1 MSSSNISGKGWA
13 QMKQSIYW
21 VMALAAGLV
30 VANNYYNQPL
40 LVDFAHTFGVAE
52 GQAGVVSI
60 AAQAGYALGLLL
72 FIPLGDKVELRK
84 LFAFTLAASVFA
96 LVAMAAAPTLPWAV
110 VASFAAGMASVA
122 PQLLTPLAAQIA
134 GPRGRGKAVGIVM
147 LGLLCGILVSRTVSG
162 VIAAYFGWRAVY
174 AFAAVAMV
182 AVAAMLAR
190 VLPRVDPTF
199 SGSYGALMRSLFA
212 LLREEPV
219 VRQTASIA
227 ALQFAAF
234 SAFWTTLAFHLH
246 GLNAS
251 YGSET
256 AGLFG
261 LVGVAGASASYAV
274 GKLTDRHDPRR
285 VIFVAS
291 IVFIASYMLLA
302 WKGASIGGL
311 IVGVILLDLGLQ
323 SSHVSNMARNLAVRS
338 TAMSRANTLYM
349 TIRFASGALGATLGN
364 YAWSVWHWPG
374 VCGVGLVFA
383 SASML
388 LQIIPASGPRPLA
401 AERERSADNKVHEAR

>member
-1 MSSSNISGKGWA
+1 
-13 QMKQSIYW
+13 MKQSIYW

-40 LVDFAHTFGVAE
+40 LVDFAHTFRVTE
-52 GQAGVVSI
+52 SQAGAVSI
-60 AAQAGYALGLLL
+60 ASQAGYALGLLL

-84 LFAFTLAASVFA
+84 LFSLTLAASVVA
-96 LVAMAAAPTLPWAV
+96 LIAMAAAPTLPWAV
-110 VASFAAGMASVA
+110 AASFAAGMASVA

-134 GPRGRGKAVGIVM
+134 GPQGRGKAVGIVM

-162 VIAAYFGWRAVY
+162 VIAVYFGWRAVY
-174 AFAAVAMV
+174 AVAAVAMV

-190 VLPRVDPTF
+190 VLPRVEPTF
-199 SGSYGALMRSLFA
+199 SGSYGVLMRSLFA

-219 VRQTASIA
+219 VRQTASIS

-246 GLNAS
+246 GLDPR

-274 GKLTDRHDPRR
+274 GKLADAHDPRR
-285 VIFVAS
+285 VIFAAS
-291 IVFIASYMLLA
+291 IVFIASYVLLV

-311 IVGVILLDLGLQ
+311 IVGVILLDLGVQ

-349 TIRFASGALGATLGN
+349 TIRFAGGAIGAMLGN

-383 SASML
+383 SAAML
-388 LQIIPASGPRPLA
+388 LQITPASAQRPLA
-401 AERERSADNKVHEAR
+401 GKRERSVAHEGREAR

>member
-1 MSSSNISGKGWA
+1 
-13 QMKQSIYW
+13 MKQSIYW

-40 LVDFAHTFGVAE
+40 LVEFAHTFAVTE
-52 GQAGVVSI
+52 RQAGAISI

-84 LFAFTLAASVFA
+84 LLALTLGAAVVA
-96 LVAMAAAPTLPWAV
+96 LVAMAAAPTLPWGVA
-110 VASFAAGMASVA
+110 ASFATGMASVA
-122 PQLLTPLAAQIA
+122 PQLLTPYAAKLA
-134 GPRGRGKAVGIVM
+134 GPQGRGKAVGIVM
-147 LGLLCGILVSRTVSG
+147 LGLLCGILVSRTISG
-162 VIAAYFGWRAVY
+162 TIGAHFGWRAVY

-182 AVAAMLAR
+182 AVAIMLAR
-190 VLPRVDPTF
+190 LLPRVEPTF
-199 SGSYGALMRSLFA
+199 AGSYAALMRSLFA

-219 VRQTASIA
+219 VRQTALIA

-246 GLNAS
+246 RLDTS

-274 GKLTDRHDPRR
+274 GKLADTYDPRR
-285 VIFVAS
+285 VILAAS
-291 IVFIASYMLLA
+291 IVFIASWVLLA

-311 IVGVILLDLGLQ
+311 IVGVILLDLGMQ
-323 SSHVSNMARNLAVRS
+323 SAHVSNMARNLAVRS

-349 TIRFASGALGATLGN
+349 TIRFAGGAVGATLGN
-364 YAWSVWHWPG
+364 YAWSEWHWPG
-374 VCGVGLVFA
+374 VCAVGLILA
-383 SASML
+383 GASML
-388 LQIIPASGPRPLA
+388 PQLIPAFAQRRRVG
-401 AERERSADNKVHEAR
+401 

>member
-1 MSSSNISGKGWA
+1 
-13 QMKQSIYW
+13 MKQSIYW

-40 LVDFAHTFGVAE
+40 LVDFAQSFGVTE
-52 GQAGVVSI
+52 RQAGAVSI
-60 AAQAGYALGLLL
+60 ASQAGYALGLLL

-84 LFAFTLAASVFA
+84 LFALTLGAAVVA
-96 LVAMAAAPTLPWAV
+96 LIAMATASTLPWGVA
-110 VASFAAGMASVA
+110 ASFAASMASVA
-122 PQLLTPLAAQIA
+122 PQLLTPYAAKMA
-134 GPRGRGKAVGIVM
+134 GPQGRGKAVGIVM
-147 LGLLCGILVSRTVSG
+147 LGLLGGILVSRTISG
-162 VIAAYFGWRAVY
+162 TIAAHFGWRAVY
-174 AFAAVAMV
+174 VFAAVATV

-190 VLPRVDPTF
+190 VLPRLEPTF

-219 VRQTASIA
+219 VRQTALIA

-246 GLNAS
+246 DLNAS

-274 GKLTDRHDPRR
+274 GKLADAHDPRR
-285 VIFVAS
+285 IIFAAS
-291 IVFIASYMLLA
+291 ILFIGSWALLA
-302 WKGASIGGL
+302 WQGASIGGL

-323 SSHVSNMARNLAVRS
+323 SAHVSNMARNLAVRS

-349 TIRFASGALGATLGN
+349 TIRFAGGAIGAALAN
-364 YAWSVWHWPG
+364 YAWSVWRWPG
-374 VCGVGLVFA
+374 VCGVGLLFA
-383 SASML
+383 GASML
-388 LQIIPASGPRPLA
+388 PQIIPVFRQRTLA
-401 AERERSADNKVHEAR
+401 K

>member
-1 MSSSNISGKGWA
+1 
-13 QMKQSIYW
+13 MKQSIYW

-40 LVDFAHTFGVAE
+40 LVDFAHTFRVTE
-52 GQAGVVSI
+52 GQAGVISV
-60 AAQAGYALGLLL
+60 AAQAGYALGLLF

-84 LFAFTLAASVFA
+84 LFAFTLTASVVA

-110 VASFAAGMASVA
+110 AASFAAGMASVA

-134 GPRGRGKAVGIVM
+134 GPQGRGKAVGIVM

-190 VLPRVDPTF
+190 VLPRVEPTF
-199 SGSYGALMRSLFA
+199 SGSYGVLMRSLFV

-246 GLNAS
+246 GLDPR

-274 GKLTDRHDPRR
+274 GKLVDAHDPRR
-285 VIFVAS
+285 VILAAS
-291 IVFIASYMLLA
+291 IVFIASYGLLA

-349 TIRFASGALGATLGN
+349 TIRFAGGAIGATLGN
-364 YAWSVWHWPG
+364 YAWSVWHWAG
-374 VCGVGLVFA
+374 VCCVGIVFA
-383 SASML
+383 GASML
-388 LQIIPASGPRPLA
+388 LQITPASSRRRPVA
-401 AERERSADNKVHEAR
+401 KSDKSVDHEAREAR

>member
-1 MSSSNISGKGWA
+1 
-13 QMKQSIYW
+13 MKQSIYW

-40 LVDFAHTFGVAE
+40 LVDFTHTFRTTE
-52 GQAGVVSI
+52 GQAGSISI
-60 AAQAGYALGLLL
+60 AAQTGYALGLLL

-84 LFAFTLAASVFA
+84 LFALTLAAAVVA
-96 LVAMAAAPTLPWAV
+96 LASMAMAPTLPWAV
-110 VASFAAGMASVA
+110 AASFATGMASVA
-122 PQLLTPLAAQIA
+122 PQLLTPLAARIA
-134 GPRGRGKAVGIVM
+134 GPQGRGRAVGIVM

-162 VIAAYFGWRAVY
+162 TIAAYFGWRAVY
-174 AFAAVAMV
+174 VFAAVATV
-182 AVAAMLAR
+182 AVAAMLGR
-190 VLPRVDPTF
+190 VLPRVEPTF
-199 SGSYGALMRSLFA
+199 TGSYGGLMRSLFA

-246 GLNAS
+246 GLDAR

-261 LVGVAGASASYAV
+261 LVGVAGASASYTV
-274 GKLTDRHDPRR
+274 GKLADKHDPRR
-285 VIFVAS
+285 VSLAAS
-291 IVFIASYMLLA
+291 IIFIASYALLA
-302 WKGASIGGL
+302 WKGSSVGGL

-323 SSHVSNMARNLAVRS
+323 SAHVSNMARNLAVRS

-349 TIRFASGALGATLGN
+349 TIRFAGGAIGATLGN

-374 VCGVGLVFA
+374 VCGVGLLFA

-388 LQIIPASGPRPLA
+388 PQIIPSFGQRSLGGK
-401 AERERSADNKVHEAR
+401 RERSADHTGREAQ

>member
-1 MSSSNISGKGWA
+1 MR
-13 QMKQSIYW
+13 QSIYW

-40 LVDFAHTFGVAE
+40 LVDFSHTFRTTE
-52 GQAGVVSI
+52 GQAGFISI

-72 FIPLGDKVELRK
+72 FIPLGDMVELRK
-84 LFAFTLAASVFA
+84 LFTLTLAAAVVA
-96 LVAMAAAPTLPWAV
+96 LVAIAAAPTLPWAV
-110 VASFAAGMASVA
+110 TASFVAGMASVA

-134 GPRGRGKAVGIVM
+134 GPQGRGKAVGIVM
-147 LGLLCGILVSRTVSG
+147 LGLLCGILVSRTLSG
-162 VIAAYFGWRAVY
+162 TIAAYFGWRAVY
-174 AFAAVAMV
+174 AFAAAAMV

-190 VLPRVDPTF
+190 VLPRVAPTF
-199 SGSYGALMRSLFA
+199 SGSYGTLMRSLFT

-219 VRQTASIA
+219 VRQTALIA

-246 GLNAS
+246 ALDAR

-274 GKLTDRHDPRR
+274 GKLADAHDPRR
-285 VIFVAS
+285 VILAAS
-291 IVFIASYMLLA
+291 VIFIASYALLA
-302 WKGASIGGL
+302 WKGASIAGL

-349 TIRFASGALGATLGN
+349 TIRFAGGAIGATLGN

-374 VCGVGLVFA
+374 VCGVGFVFA

-388 LQIIPASGPRPLA
+388 PQIIPAFGRRPLA
-401 AERERSADNKVHEAR
+401 GKRERSADHKGREAQ

>member
-1 MSSSNISGKGWA
+1 MR
-13 QMKQSIYW
+13 QSIYW

-40 LVDFAHTFGVAE
+40 LVDFAHTFRTTE
-52 GQAGVVSI
+52 GQAGSI
-60 AAQAGYALGLLL
+60 SVAAQAGYALGLLL
-72 FIPLGDKVELRK
+72 FIPLGDMVELRK
-84 LFAFTLAASVFA
+84 LFALTLAAAVVA

-110 VASFAAGMASVA
+110 TASFVAGMASVA

-134 GPRGRGKAVGIVM
+134 GPQGRGKAVGIVM

-162 VIAAYFGWRAVY
+162 AIAAYFGWRAVY

-182 AVAAMLAR
+182 AVAVMLAR
-190 VLPRVDPTF
+190 VLPRVEPTF
-199 SGSYGALMRSLFA
+199 SGSYGALMHSLFA
-212 LLREEPV
+212 LLRDEPV
-219 VRQTASIA
+219 VRQTALIA

-246 GLNAS
+246 GLDAR

-274 GKLTDRHDPRR
+274 GKLVDAHDPRR
-285 VIFVAS
+285 VILAAS
-291 IVFIASYMLLA
+291 IVFIASYVLLA

-349 TIRFASGALGATLGN
+349 TIRFAGGALGATLGN

-388 LQIIPASGPRPLA
+388 PQIIPAFGQPPLA
-401 AERERSADNKVHEAR
+401 GQRGRSADHKGREAQ

>member
-1 MSSSNISGKGWA
+1 
-13 QMKQSIYW
+13 MKQSIYW

-40 LVDFAHTFGVAE
+40 LVDFAHTFRVTE
-52 GQAGVVSI
+52 RQAGAVSI

-84 LFAFTLAASVFA
+84 LFALTLTAAVVA

-110 VASFAAGMASVA
+110 AASFAAGMASVA
-122 PQLLTPLAAQIA
+122 PQLLTPYAAQIA
-134 GPRGRGKAVGIVM
+134 GPQGRGKAVGIVM
-147 LGLLCGILVSRTVSG
+147 FGLLCGILVSRTVSG
-162 VIAAYFGWRAVY
+162 TIAAHFGWRAVY

-190 VLPRVDPTF
+190 VLPRVEPTF

-246 GLNAS
+246 GLDAR

-274 GKLTDRHDPRR
+274 GKLTDARDPRR
-285 VIFVAS
+285 VTLAAS
-291 IVFIASYMLLA
+291 IVFIASYVLLA

-311 IVGVILLDLGLQ
+311 IAGVILLDLGLQ
-323 SSHVSNMARNLAVRS
+323 SAHVSNMARNLAVRS

-349 TIRFASGALGATLGN
+349 TIRFAGGAIGATLGN

-388 LQIIPASGPRPLA
+388 PQIIPAFGQRPLA
-401 AERERSADNKVHEAR
+401 GKLDRSADHKGREAR

>member
-1 MSSSNISGKGWA
+1 MR
-13 QMKQSIYW
+13 QSIYW

-40 LVDFAHTFGVAE
+40 LVDFSHTFRTTE
-52 GQAGVVSI
+52 GQAGFISI

-72 FIPLGDKVELRK
+72 FIPLGDMVELRK
-84 LFAFTLAASVFA
+84 LFTLTLAAAVVA
-96 LVAMAAAPTLPWAV
+96 LVAIAAAPTLPWAV
-110 VASFAAGMASVA
+110 TASFVAGMASVA

-134 GPRGRGKAVGIVM
+134 GPQGRGKAVGIVM
-147 LGLLCGILVSRTVSG
+147 LGLLCGILVSRTLSG
-162 VIAAYFGWRAVY
+162 TIAAYFGWRAVY

-190 VLPRVDPTF
+190 VLPRVAPTF
-199 SGSYGALMRSLFA
+199 SGSYGTLMRSLFT

-219 VRQTASIA
+219 VRQTALIA

-246 GLNAS
+246 ALDAR

-274 GKLTDRHDPRR
+274 GKLADAHDPRR
-285 VIFVAS
+285 VILAAS
-291 IVFIASYMLLA
+291 VIFIASYALLA
-302 WKGASIGGL
+302 WKGASIAGL

-349 TIRFASGALGATLGN
+349 TIRFAGGAIGATLGN

-374 VCGVGLVFA
+374 VCGVGFVFA

-388 LQIIPASGPRPLA
+388 PQIIPAFGRRPLA
-401 AERERSADNKVHEAR
+401 GKREGSADHKGREAQ

>member
-1 MSSSNISGKGWA
+1 
-13 QMKQSIYW
+13 MKQSIYW

-40 LVDFAHTFGVAE
+40 LVDFAHTFGVTE
-52 GQAGVVSI
+52 RQAGAVSI

-72 FIPLGDKVELRK
+72 FIPLGDKVELRR
-84 LFAFTLAASVFA
+84 LFTLTLAAAVLA
-96 LVAMAAAPTLPWAV
+96 LVAMATAPTLPWGVA
-110 VASFAAGMASVA
+110 ASFATGMASVA
-122 PQLLTPLAAQIA
+122 PQLLTPYAARIA
-134 GPRGRGKAVGIVM
+134 GPQGRGKAVGIVM
-147 LGLLCGILVSRTVSG
+147 FGLLCGILVSRTVSG
-162 VIAAYFGWRAVY
+162 TIAAHFGWRSVY

-182 AVAAMLAR
+182 AVAVMLAR
-190 VLPRVDPTF
+190 MLPRVEPTF
-199 SGSYGALMRSLFA
+199 SGSYGALMRSLFV

-219 VRQTASIA
+219 VRQTALIA

-246 GLNAS
+246 GLDGR

-261 LVGVAGASASYAV
+261 LVGVAGAGASYAV
-274 GKLTDRHDPRR
+274 GKLIDTHDPRR
-285 VIFVAS
+285 VIFGAS
-291 IVFIASYMLLA
+291 IVFVASYLLLA

-311 IVGVILLDLGLQ
+311 VVGVVLLDLGMQ
-323 SSHVSNMARNLAVRS
+323 SAHVSNMARNLAVRG
-338 TAMSRANTLYM
+338 TAMNRANTLYM
-349 TIRFASGALGATLGN
+349 TIRFTGGAVGATLGN

-383 SASML
+383 CASIL
-388 LQIIPASGPRPLA
+388 PQIIPSLGQRSVAGKP
-401 AERERSADNKVHEAR
+401 ERGTDPKGREMR

>member
-1 MSSSNISGKGWA
+1 
-13 QMKQSIYW
+13 MKQSIYW

-40 LVDFAHTFGVAE
+40 LVDFAHTFRVTE
-52 GQAGVVSI
+52 RQAGAVSI

-84 LFAFTLAASVFA
+84 LFALTLTAAVVA
-96 LVAMAAAPTLPWAV
+96 LVAMATAPTLPWGVA
-110 VASFAAGMASVA
+110 ASFAAGMASVA
-122 PQLLTPLAAQIA
+122 PQLLTPYAAQIA
-134 GPRGRGKAVGIVM
+134 GPQGRGRAVGIVM
-147 LGLLCGILVSRTVSG
+147 FGLLCGILVSRTVSG
-162 VIAAYFGWRAVY
+162 TIAAHFGWRAVY

-190 VLPRVDPTF
+190 VLPRVEPTF
-199 SGSYGALMRSLFA
+199 SGSYGVLMRSLFA

-246 GLNAS
+246 GLDPR

-274 GKLTDRHDPRR
+274 GKLADAHDPRR
-285 VIFVAS
+285 VILAAS
-291 IVFIASYMLLA
+291 IVFIASYGLLA

-349 TIRFASGALGATLGN
+349 TIRFAGGAIGATLGN
-364 YAWSVWHWPG
+364 YAWSMWHWPG
-374 VCGVGLVFA
+374 VCCVGLVFA
-383 SASML
+383 GASVL
-388 LQIIPASGPRPLA
+388 LQITPASGQRRPV
-401 AERERSADNKVHEAR
+401 AEREKSADHEVREAR

>member
-1 MSSSNISGKGWA
+1 
-13 QMKQSIYW
+13 MKQSIYW

-162 VIAAYFGWRAVY
+162 VIAAYCGWRAVY

-349 TIRFASGALGATLGN
+349 TIRFAGGALGATLGN

-388 LQIIPASGPRPLA
+388 LQIIPASGPRPFA

>member
-1 MSSSNISGKGWA
+1 
-13 QMKQSIYW
+13 MKQSIYW

-40 LVDFAHTFGVAE
+40 LVDFAHTFGVTE
-52 GQAGVVSI
+52 RQAGAVSI
-60 AAQAGYALGLLL
+60 ASQAGYALGLLL

-84 LFAFTLAASVFA
+84 LFTLTLGAAVVA
-96 LVAMAAAPTLPWAV
+96 LVAMATASTLPWGVA
-110 VASFAAGMASVA
+110 ASFATGMASVA
-122 PQLLTPLAAQIA
+122 PQLLTPYAAQIA
-134 GPRGRGKAVGIVM
+134 GPQGRGKAVGIVM

-162 VIAAYFGWRAVY
+162 TIAAHFGWRAVY

-182 AVAAMLAR
+182 AVAIMLAR
-190 VLPRVDPTF
+190 MLPRVEPSF

-219 VRQTASIA
+219 VRQTATIA

-234 SAFWTTLAFHLH
+234 SAFWTTLVFHLH
-246 GLNAS
+246 SLAAS

-261 LVGVAGASASYAV
+261 LVGVTGASASYAV
-274 GKLTDRHDPRR
+274 GKLADAHDPRR
-285 VIFVAS
+285 VIFAAS
-291 IVFIASYMLLA
+291 IVFIASWVLLA

-323 SSHVSNMARNLAVRS
+323 SAHVSNMARNLAVRS

-349 TIRFASGALGATLGN
+349 TIRFAGGAIGATLGN

-388 LQIIPASGPRPLA
+388 PQIISAFGRRPPL
-401 AERERSADNKVHEAR
+401 RLIK

>member
-1 MSSSNISGKGWA
+1 
-13 QMKQSIYW
+13 MKQSIYW

-40 LVDFAHTFGVAE
+40 LVDFAHTFSATE
-52 GQAGVVSI
+52 GQAGAVSI

-84 LFAFTLAASVFA
+84 LFALTLAAAVVA

-110 VASFAAGMASVA
+110 AASFAAGMASVA
-122 PQLLTPLAAQIA
+122 PQLLTPYAAKIA
-134 GPRGRGKAVGIVM
+134 GPQNRGKAVGIVM
-147 LGLLCGILVSRTVSG
+147 FGLLCGILVSRTVSG
-162 VIAAYFGWRAVY
+162 TIAAHFGWRAVY

-190 VLPRVDPTF
+190 VLPRVEPTF

-246 GLNAS
+246 DLDAH
-251 YGSET
+251 YGNET

-261 LVGVAGASASYAV
+261 LVGVAGASASYSV
-274 GKLTDRHDPRR
+274 GKLTDARDPRR
-285 VIFVAS
+285 VVLAAS
-291 IVFIASYMLLA
+291 IVFIASYVLLA
-302 WKGASIGGL
+302 CEGASIGGL
-311 IVGVILLDLGLQ
+311 IAGVILLDLGLQ
-323 SSHVSNMARNLAVRS
+323 SAHVSNMARNLAVRN
-338 TAMSRANTLYM
+338 TAMSRANTIYM
-349 TIRFASGALGATLGN
+349 TIRFAGGAIGATLGN
-364 YAWSVWHWPG
+364 CAWSVWHWPG

-383 SASML
+383 SAAML
-388 LQIIPASGPRPLA
+388 LQIIPASGQRPLV
-401 AERERSADNKVHEAR
+401 AERERSADH

>member
-1 MSSSNISGKGWA
+1 M
-13 QMKQSIYW
+13 
-21 VMALAAGLV
+21 
-30 VANNYYNQPL
+30 
-40 LVDFAHTFGVAE
+40 
-52 GQAGVVSI
+52 
-60 AAQAGYALGLLL
+60 
-72 FIPLGDKVELRK
+72 
-84 LFAFTLAASVFA
+84 
-96 LVAMAAAPTLPWAV
+96 
-110 VASFAAGMASVA
+110 
-122 PQLLTPLAAQIA
+122 
-134 GPRGRGKAVGIVM
+134 
-147 LGLLCGILVSRTVSG
+147 
-162 VIAAYFGWRAVY
+162 IAAYFGWRAVY

-190 VLPRVDPTF
+190 VLPRVEPTF

-274 GKLTDRHDPRR
+274 GKLADAHDPRR
-285 VIFVAS
+285 VILAAS
-291 IVFIASYMLLA
+291 IVFIASYVLLA

-338 TAMSRANTLYM
+338 TAMGRANTLYM
-349 TIRFASGALGATLGN
+349 TIRFAGGAIGATLGN

-383 SASML
+383 SAAML
-388 LQIIPASGPRPLA
+388 LQIAPASGQRRLA
-401 AERERSADNKVHEAR
+401 AEREKSAD